1 MSEVIGGEEKMPNS
15 TRKTSLDATILK
27 VDEFMSNILQIMEKK
42 STHYQTQRKIALLK
56 ISQMFLRKSLLSP
69 HMETLTTST
78 SQLGCKSEGNNLHLD
93 GTTAATVVQ
102 ASPSND
108 ALMMMER
115 SLDGAKS
122 TSSIIEEEFDDL
134 SVLLF
139 EEANKF
145 VVEERKKRQMLQEQ
159 FDSLQMQ
166 LKVVEVNSC
175 ENIYN
180 SYVSIR
186 NEQNGTFKQLIEM
199 QENERIFIDGN
210 LLAEFQ
216 EFLGKCGTVDNNE
229 GVESRL
235 FSDKLIQSLFCKR
248 IQVQLI
254 DVIIGQFKA
263 VAKSTSQKKRFL
275 EQIQSKKFSISHRKK
290 EPEDDGRIA
299 EAFFQQ
305 CHLCGCERNCEF
317 NLSIDAFEIHH
328 QPIDRFCKHKLKSI
342 EEFYAFLRDCFNS
355 KPFQPL
361 LVIYRKLVQH
371 LHNLSSCILVG
382 VVTSTDLED
391 THYPNIEILN

>member
-186 NEQNGTFKQLIEM
+186 NEQNGTFKQVIEM

-290 EPEDDGRIA
+290 EPDDD
-299 EAFFQQ
+299 
-305 CHLCGCERNCEF
+305 
-317 NLSIDAFEIHH
+317 LSLIH
-328 QPIDRFCKHKLKSI
+328 I
-342 EEFYAFLRDCFNS
+342 
-355 KPFQPL
+355 
-361 LVIYRKLVQH
+361 
-371 LHNLSSCILVG
+371 
-382 VVTSTDLED
+382 
-391 THYPNIEILN
+391 